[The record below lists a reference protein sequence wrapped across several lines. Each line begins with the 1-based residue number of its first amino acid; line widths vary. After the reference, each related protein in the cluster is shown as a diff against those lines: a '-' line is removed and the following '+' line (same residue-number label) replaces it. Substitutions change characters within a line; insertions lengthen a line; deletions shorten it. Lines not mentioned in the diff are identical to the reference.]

1 VLVRRRLL
9 LACLL
14 PLVAAPACGGESE
27 PAADPATSEDAP
39 ATTTEPETM
48 TGDTTTGE
56 TTTEAE
62 PPPPEAPPG
71 VPAYVAG
78 YRDWAKLNRAP
89 IPPRTDDPHEGTKNV
104 FASRERRPNGRF
116 PFGTIVV
123 KEASRPGRDF
133 IGLIAIMRKERG
145 TDPAHNDWRFVEYTR
160 EARGERFQEIARGAV
175 CWSCH
180 VAALDEDYVFTE

>member
-1 VLVRRRLL
+1 VRRRLL
-9 LACLL
+9 LATSLI
-14 PLVAAPACGGESE
+14 LVAVSACGGESE
-27 PAADPATSEDAP
+27 PVADPATSEPAP
-39 ATTTEPETM
+39 AA
-48 TGDTTTGE
+48 TTGPEATTVE

-62 PPPPEAPPG
+62 PPPPKAPPG

-78 YRDWAKLNRAP
+78 YRDWEKLNRAP
-89 IPPRTDDPHEGTKNV
+89 IPPRAADPHEGTKNV
-104 FASRERRPNGRF
+104 YASRERRPNGRF

-145 TDPAHNDWRFVEYTR
+145 VDPAHNDWRFVEYTR
-160 EARGERFQEIARGAV
+160 EARNEKFQEIASGAV

-180 VAALDEDYVFTE
+180 VGALDNDYVFTD